1 MPYEIIG
8 DSKKG
13 WFVQKKGTKERF
25 SNKPFKTKKEATAQM
40 QAIILSELRRK
51 KK

>member
-13 WFVQKKGTKERF
+13 WFVQKKGTKDKF
-25 SNKPFKTKKEATAQM
+25 SNKPFRTKKEATAQM
-40 QAIILSELRRK
+40 KAIIISELKR
-51 KK
+51 